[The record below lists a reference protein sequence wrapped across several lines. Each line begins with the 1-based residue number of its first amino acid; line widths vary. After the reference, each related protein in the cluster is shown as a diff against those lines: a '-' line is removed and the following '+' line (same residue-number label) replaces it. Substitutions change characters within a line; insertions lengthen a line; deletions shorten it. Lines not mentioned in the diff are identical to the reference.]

1 MEHIINFRSF
11 NFMKVYLIKSDKRKF
26 DINDIILVGKRE
38 DAERIISVNDKFYY
52 EVVEVLN
59 TIEVDKLYEELL
71 SNG

>member
-1 MEHIINFRSF
+1 
-11 NFMKVYLIKSDKRKF
+11 MKAYLIRSDKRKF
-26 DINDIILVGKRE
+26 DINGIILVGKRE

-71 SNG
+71 ANG

>member
-1 MEHIINFRSF
+1 
-11 NFMKVYLIKSDKRKF
+11 MKAYLIRSDKF
-26 DINDIILVGKRE
+26 DINGIILVGKRE

-71 SNG
+71 ANG

>member
-1 MEHIINFRSF
+1 
-11 NFMKVYLIKSDKRKF
+11 MKAYLIRSDKRKF
-26 DINDIILVGKRE
+26 DIDSIILVGKRE

-71 SNG
+71 ANG

>member
-1 MEHIINFRSF
+1 
-11 NFMKVYLIKSDKRKF
+11 MKAYLIRSDKRKF
-26 DINDIILVGKRE
+26 DIDDITLVGKRE

-71 SNG
+71 SNGWLND